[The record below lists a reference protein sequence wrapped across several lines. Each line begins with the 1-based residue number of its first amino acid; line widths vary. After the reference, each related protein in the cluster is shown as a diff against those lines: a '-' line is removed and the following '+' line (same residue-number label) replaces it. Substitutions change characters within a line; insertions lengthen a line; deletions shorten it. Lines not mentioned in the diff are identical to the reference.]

1 MQAKELYRETF
12 REVEELKW
20 LAGHPELDEL
30 GRSQQELEAQLYIA
44 QRAFSEANILAQPFT
59 FAPAHVCHGIAME
72 VGQMM
77 WDRLDSDR
85 ELRGPAS
92 S

>member
-1 MQAKELYRETF
+1 MQEELFRETF

-20 LAGHPELDEL
+20 LARHPELDER
-30 GRSQQELEAQLYIA
+30 GRSQQELETQLYVA
-44 QRAFSEANILAQPFT
+44 QRAFSEASLLAQPFT
-59 FAPAHVCHGIAME
+59 FAPAHICHGIAMK

-77 WDRLDSDR
+77 WDRLDPDR